1 MPNYLRF
8 SLLAA
13 AGSVLGGVFAVA
25 GVAIAQP
32 AIQVVPAN
40 PLPTPGSSA
49 PPSPSEPLEIE
60 PELETPAEFEA
71 DPELETEPLISPA
84 AAGTTTNYSDEAM
97 SIDFPADWEVE
108 TIENGV
114 MIANVTTDEA
124 ALVATQVVRMSAPP
138 GPVVDANIDSFIEEG
153 AAVGRYKTATIDDR
167 SSLVIWLSERPG
179 TLSSAIATFI
189 DYGDET
195 ILLFSR
201 YAPDNDTA
209 EDNILRLH
217 TSFANLAPEG
227 EVEASE
233 VESPE

>member
-13 AGSVLGGVFAVA
+13 LVSVLGATGA
-25 GVAIAQP
+25 AIAQP
-32 AIQVVPAN
+32 ELLVAPAN
-40 PLPTPGSSA
+40 PLPAPGSPTPASA
-49 PPSPSEPLEIE
+49 QPLRSSDVDAEVELEAEIE
-60 PELETPAEFEA
+60 SELEAES
-71 DPELETEPLISPA
+71 ELETEVLVSPA
-84 AAGTTTNYSDEAM
+84 AEGTTTNYSDEAM
-97 SIDFPADWEVE
+97 SIDFPADWQVE

-124 ALVATQVVRMSAPP
+124 ALVATQVVRIAASP

-201 YAPDNDTA
+201 YAPDNDAA
-209 EDNILRLH
+209 EENILRLH
-217 TSFANLAPEG
+217 TSFASL
-227 EVEASE
+227 EVEDAA
-233 VESPE
+233 P